1 MREFM
6 TFQGQRFNISYSV
19 PRTEESLFIYLFIL
33 GEGGGGEG
41 LLQKTCRQEAPH
53 GGGRGGYFTY
63 RHPGSYSTS
72 LKHFPD
78 NLQKQSPN
86 LHF

>member
-1 MREFM
+1 M
-6 TFQGQRFNISYSV
+6 TCQGQRFNIGYLM
-19 PRTEESLFIYLFIL
+19 PHTEESLFTYLFIL
-33 GEGGGGEG
+33 GEGGGG
-41 LLQKTCRQEAPH
+41 LLQKTCGQEAPH
-53 GGGRGGYFTY
+53 GGGKGGYFTY
-63 RHPGSYSTS
+63 RHPGSYSPS

>member
-1 MREFM
+1 
-6 TFQGQRFNISYSV
+6 
-19 PRTEESLFIYLFIL
+19 L
-33 GEGGGGEG
+33 GEGGGGER
-41 LLQKTCRQEAPH
+41 LLQKTCGQEAPR

-63 RHPGSYSTS
+63 RRSGSYSTS

-78 NLQKQSPN
+78 KFFLQKQSPN